1 MSTLGVMNAGS
12 KTMNT
17 NQYSCCFLSY
27 KSTLYFYCDFSR
39 QKIIP
44 LHLTKTREVQKSKV
58 QMFV

>member
-27 KSTLYFYCDFSR
+27 KSTLYSYCDFSR
-39 QKIIP
+39 QKNNAFIS
-44 LHLTKTREVQKSKV
+44 KTRELQKSKV